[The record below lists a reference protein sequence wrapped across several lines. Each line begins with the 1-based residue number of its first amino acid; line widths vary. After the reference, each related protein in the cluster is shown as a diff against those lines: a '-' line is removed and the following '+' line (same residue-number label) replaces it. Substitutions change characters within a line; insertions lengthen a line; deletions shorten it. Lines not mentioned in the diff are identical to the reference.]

1 MKTLLSL
8 CMPSNRSFARSY
20 GSIETALIF
29 AEKTG
34 CRLIVS
40 DNSRDAQKS
49 AYWIGRSE
57 NLLYLADAPL
67 DANQNLLNGMRRADT
82 PFLLMLGDDDEIFL
96 RDDLS
101 PISLEGLPADIVGV
115 RPELLLW
122 TSAGGVRHSE
132 TFEILAQDPEA
143 RFAEYNAK
151 AMANNSLYY
160 SLWRREAF
168 CAIIEAIQT
177 HPTKGG
183 YIDWA
188 IVFALVSIGRV
199 VHDPSILLRYDWDR
213 WSTDEGIDAANTS
226 LYSGAS
232 LKNIDTAISV
242 LLRFLDIHCF
252 LQLIALPMSPDE
264 REAASRANSKLH
276 FCAFAM
282 LLQSHEGL
290 MAHPLAPVIL
300 AVAHVPEPEVTFDV
314 ACDLLDNWDLGKP
327 GLGTLYRDY
336 LEAMRAA

>member
-1 MKTLLSL
+1 MSTLLSL

-29 AEKTG
+29 AEKAG

-40 DNSRDAQKS
+40 DNSKDAEKS
-49 AYWIGRSE
+49 AYWSGRSE
-57 NLLYLADAPL
+57 HLLYLANAPE
-67 DANQNLLNGMRRADT
+67 DANLNLVNSIRSADT

-96 RDDLS
+96 RDDQS
-101 PISLEGLPADIVGV
+101 SLRLDELPEDVVGV
-115 RPELLLW
+115 RPHLLLW
-122 TSAGGVRHSE
+122 TAAGGVRNSE
-132 TFEILAQDPEA
+132 TFEILAQDA
-143 RFAEYNAK
+143 GGRIAEYNAK

-168 CAIIEAIQT
+168 CAIIESFLS

-188 IVFALVSIGRV
+188 IVFTLVANGRV
-199 VHDPSILLRYDWDR
+199 IHDPSILLRYDWDR
-213 WSTDEGIDAANTS
+213 WSTDEGIDAANSS
-226 LYSGAS
+226 LYSGAA
-232 LKNIDTAISV
+232 LTNIDDTITI

-252 LQLIALPMSPDE
+252 LQLPALRLSPDE

-282 LLQSHEGL
+282 LLQRHEGL

-314 ACDLLDNWDLGKP
+314 GCDLLDNWDLGKP

-336 LEAMRAA
+336 LENIRGA